1 MDDKEWLAA
10 LNLSYMKGVGSKSIM
25 KLLEYCGTAAG
36 ILELGETEIRQ
47 LLGKRPA
54 DAFLK
59 EKVWLEE
66 AKVTGKYQQI
76 CRERRNTLE
85 EGQIKFVPFTH
96 QNYPEKLKHIPNPPF
111 ALFVKG
117 RLPKENV
124 PSIAMIGAR
133 ACSEYGKRVAYD
145 FGKQFGAMGIQIIIG
160 MAMGIDGISQR
171 GVLEGGGE
179 TYGVLGCGVDVCY
192 PKENIQLYG
201 DIISSGGI
209 ISEYLPGTL
218 AQSMLFPAR
227 NRIISGLADAILV
240 IEARKRS
247 GTYITVT
254 QALEQGKEV
263 YAVPGRITDGLSE
276 GCNYLISQGAGVA
289 TAPEDILKDFSCLIP
304 NVTIGN
310 TWETA
315 DKEEMKYIDDEQKF
329 LLSCLDITPVSINEL
344 YRKVVKRKHITL
356 PELMLQITKLQIM
369 GIVIGEGDYYRLR
382 S

>member
-47 LLGKRPA
+47 LLDKRLA

-59 EKVWLEE
+59 EKVCLEE

-76 CRERRNTLE
+76 CRKRRNMLE

-96 QNYPEKLKHIPNPPF
+96 QNYPKKLKHIPNPPF

-124 PSIAMIGAR
+124 LSIAMIGAR

-145 FGKQFGAMGIQIIIG
+145 FGKQFGTMGIQIISG

-179 TYGVLGCGVDVCY
+179 TYGVLGCGADVCY

-201 DIISSGGI
+201 DIISNGGV

-218 AQSMLFPAR
+218 AQSTLFPAR

-304 NVTIGN
+304 NVAIGN
-310 TWETA
+310 ARKTA
-315 DKEEMKYIDDEQKF
+315 DEEEMKCIDDEQKI
-329 LLSCLDITPVSINEL
+329 LLSCLDITPVSMNEL
-344 YRKVVKRKHITL
+344 YQKVVKRKHITL